1 MLQRVLGV
9 SALILMVAALYLI
22 FIYAGVDIVQGE
34 PFRIFYFHVPV
45 LLMGYLSAFLLGSA
59 CTMYLM
65 NSSPKWDRFGAISA
79 EFGVL
84 FAGTG
89 TMSGMMWA
97 KPIWGKYWV
106 WWDVR
111 LNLQLILVLLFVA
124 YLMLRAYLPN
134 PEKRATLSCVFG
146 ILAMLDVPFNY
157 LAIYFVSTKQHPGAV
172 VSPGGGGTDTDMA
185 IAFTCSLLAWCVTYA
200 YLFTHRL
207 AIARIEDE
215 VEFLEQ
221 TVRAS

>member
-1 MLQRVLGV
+1 MLQKLLGV
-9 SALILMVAALYLI
+9 TAMILMVTALYLI
-22 FIYAGVDIVQGE
+22 FIYAGVDATQGQ

-45 LLMGYLSAFLLGSA
+45 LLMGYLAAFLLGFA
-59 CTMYLM
+59 CIMYLVTGQ
-65 NSSPKWDRFGAISA
+65 PKWDRYGAAAA
-79 EFGVL
+79 EFGLV
-84 FAGTG
+84 FGGTG
-89 TMSGMMWA
+89 MLTGMMWA

-134 PEKRATLSCVFG
+134 AEKRATLSCVFG
-146 ILAMLDVPFNY
+146 LLAMIDVPFNY

-172 VSPGGGGTDTDMA
+172 VSPGGGGTDKDMA
-185 IAFTCSLLAWCVTYA
+185 LAFMCSLVAWTVTFA
-200 YLFTHRL
+200 YLFLHRI
-207 AIARIEDE
+207 AIARVEEE

-221 TVRAS
+221 SVHAL